1 MTRFTKSMTKS
12 MTTAAAVLMV
22 TAGVASAQNT
32 MKAEVPFAFSVGN
45 KVIEAGTIRVRFS
58 SDAGK
63 MLIVDN
69 YATKQAYIALPKS
82 IGDAP
87 KSWVESGQAK
97 LAFDCSTG
105 TCALARVWRGEGSA
119 IDLSGPRT
127 RSGDVHLTEIV
138 MKPDKGD

>member
-1 MTRFTKSMTKS
+1 MTRFTKSM
-12 MTTAAAVLMV
+12 MTAAAVLMV

-45 KVIEAGTIRVRFS
+45 KMIDAGTIRVRFS
-58 SDAGK
+58 SDNVK
-63 MLIVDN
+63 LLIVNN
-69 YATKQAYIALPKS
+69 YATRQTYIALPKVV
-82 IGDAP
+82 GDAP
-87 KSWVESGQAK
+87 KSWVASGQAK

-105 TCALARVWRGEGSA
+105 TCALTRAWRGEGSA
-119 IDLSGPRT
+119 IDLYGPRT

>member
-1 MTRFTKSMTKS
+1 MTRFTKS
-12 MTTAAAVLMV
+12 MTTAAAVLLVTVGV

-45 KVIEAGTIRVRFS
+45 KVIEAGTIRVRFN
-58 SDAGK
+58 SDSGK

-69 YATKQAYIALPKS
+69 YATKQVYIALPKL

-105 TCALARVWRGEGSA
+105 TCVLARAWRGEGSA
-119 IDLSGPRT
+119 IDLYSPKT